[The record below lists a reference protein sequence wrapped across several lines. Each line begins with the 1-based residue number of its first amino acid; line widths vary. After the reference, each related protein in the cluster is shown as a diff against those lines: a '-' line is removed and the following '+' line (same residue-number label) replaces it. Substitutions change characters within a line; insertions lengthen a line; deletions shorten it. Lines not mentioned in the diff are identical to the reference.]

1 MGLYGEVR
9 APSKYSETN
18 VKPEAPSTISG
29 KFDPNGSEKLHKY
42 EIILIKPNDNK
53 SGLACRTDLVYPSF

>member
-29 KFDPNGSEKLHKY
+29 KMTQTEVKNCIDMK
-42 EIILIKPNDNK
+42 
-53 SGLACRTDLVYPSF
+53 